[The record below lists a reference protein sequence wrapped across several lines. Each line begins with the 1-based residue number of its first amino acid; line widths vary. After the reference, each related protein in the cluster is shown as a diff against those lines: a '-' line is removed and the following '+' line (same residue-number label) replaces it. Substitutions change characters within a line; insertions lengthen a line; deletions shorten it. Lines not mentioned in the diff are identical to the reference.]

1 MTSPIASSP
10 KSVADT
16 TPLAEDGLEKVL
28 GPFLQ
33 EKQVSTKRTIAEAAA
48 TAADQFDNQLYEG
61 RRNMGSQGKIED
73 DLAASGSSEAS
84 KPTIVLVHGGLE
96 DASIWHL
103 VIPLLQR
110 DGYPVVAFANPLRG
124 LGIDAAYLRSV
135 LEGIKNSV
143 ILVSHAY
150 GGAVITQAG
159 DHPKVKG
166 LVYAAAPMPAVGERL
181 KDCLERFPGF
191 DFASSVNVT
200 RYTLPDGFNGAYSLV
215 RADKFRA
222 LLAADVPEDELV
234 LMMVT
239 QRPIDLAAISER
251 LTSAAWTSKPSW
263 QIRPLQDAVFPVEEY
278 KLQAD
283 RAHSTVIEVN
293 SSHAVPLT
301 CPDAVVDV
309 IGQAARAI
317 TT

>member
-1 MTSPIASSP
+1 
-10 KSVADT
+10 
-16 TPLAEDGLEKVL
+16 
-28 GPFLQ
+28 
-33 EKQVSTKRTIAEAAA
+33 
-48 TAADQFDNQLYEG
+48 
-61 RRNMGSQGKIED
+61 MGAQTQIED
-73 DLAASGSSEAS
+73 DLVTSGGGGAF
-84 KPTIVLVHGGLE
+84 KPTVVLVHGGLE

-103 VIPLLQR
+103 VIPRLQR
-110 DGYPVVAFANPLRG
+110 DGYPVVAFANPLRS
-124 LGIDAAYLRSV
+124 LGIDVAYLRSV
-135 LEGIKNSV
+135 LDGIEGPV

-159 DHPKVKG
+159 DHPKVSG

-200 RYTLPDGFNGAYSLV
+200 RYTLPDGTGGAYSLV

-222 LLAADVPEDELV
+222 LLAADVPEDELA
-234 LMMVT
+234 LMMAT
-239 QRPIDLAAISER
+239 QRPIDLAAITEH

-283 RAHSTVIEVN
+283 RAQSTVIEVS
-293 SSHAVPLT
+293 SSHAVPVT
-301 CPDAVVDV
+301 YPEVVVDV
-309 IGQAARAI
+309 IGQAARS
-317 TT
+317 TTT